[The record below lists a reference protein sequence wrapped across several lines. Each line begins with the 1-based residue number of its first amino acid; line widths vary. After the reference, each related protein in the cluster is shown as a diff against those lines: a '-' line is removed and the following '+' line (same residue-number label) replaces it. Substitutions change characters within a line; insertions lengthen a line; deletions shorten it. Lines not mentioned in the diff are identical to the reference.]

1 MLVGAHKRI
10 SLIAHDVVDHFE
22 NRLSAVEGKGMI
34 VAMSRRIAVE
44 FYNEIIK
51 LRPNWASDDNNRGF
65 LKIVMTGSAMDPL
78 DWQKHIRTKQ
88 ARHEMANRMKDPSDE
103 LKLVIVRDMWL
114 TGFDVPSLHTMYIDK
129 PMKGH
134 GLMQTIARV
143 NRVFKDKQGG
153 LIVDYLGI
161 APELKDALAYY
172 ADNDRKKVAIPQ
184 EEAVR
189 IMLENMRSSQGC
201 ITALTIKKIF
211 MVQL

>member
-1 MLVGAHKRI
+1 
-10 SLIAHDVVDHFE
+10 
-22 NRLSAVEGKGMI
+22 
-34 VAMSRRIAVE
+34 
-44 FYNEIIK
+44 
-51 LRPNWASDDNNRGF
+51 
-65 LKIVMTGSAMDPL
+65 MDPL
-78 DWQKHIRTKQ
+78 DWQKHIRTNKH
-88 ARHEMANRMKDPSDE
+88 AMRWLTWMKDPSDE

-172 ADNDRKKVAIPQ
+172 ADNDRKKSPYLKKK
-184 EEAVR
+184 R
-189 IMLENMRSSQGC
+189 YGSCSKNMRSASQGC
-201 ITALTIKKIF
+201 ITALTIKRSSWFSFRANSIDKF
-211 MVQL
+211 SNDLFWD